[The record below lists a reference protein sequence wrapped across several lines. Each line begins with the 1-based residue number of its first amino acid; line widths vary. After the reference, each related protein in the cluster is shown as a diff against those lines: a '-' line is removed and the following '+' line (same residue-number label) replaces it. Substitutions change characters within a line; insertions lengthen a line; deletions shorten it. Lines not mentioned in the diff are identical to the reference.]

1 MCVCVCVYTCKLLLL
16 WQQVRILGTSPEMID
31 NAENRFK
38 FSRLLDTIGV
48 QQPRWKELT
57 NIDVGNCVVYC
68 LYFLCSSTCFSLFAY
83 RKLRNSVNLWV
94 TLV

>member
-1 MCVCVCVYTCKLLLL
+1 M
-16 WQQVRILGTSPEMID
+16 GTSPEMID

-57 NIDVGNCVVYC
+57 DIEVPS
-68 LYFLCSSTCFSLFAY
+68 LYLTIAVTVWLSHRMLKSS
-83 RKLRNSVNLWV
+83 V
-94 TLV
+94 TLWAFLVL

>member
-1 MCVCVCVYTCKLLLL
+1 
-16 WQQVRILGTSPEMID
+16 MID

-68 LYFLCSSTCFSLFAY
+68 LYFLCSSFDLYMFLFACLQEAE
-83 RKLRNSVNLWV
+83 KFCESVGYPCVVRPSYVLSGN
-94 TLV
+94 